1 MSEDMFLGKT
11 IQPMLGIKVMK
22 YVSLI
27 ANAGKVLNRSKIK
40 YNGLKNQ
47 KLKSARKMKKSKEI
61 IPTTFTAKNMFDKL
75 LSKFLYLKI
84 LRAL

>member
-1 MSEDMFLGKT
+1 
-11 IQPMLGIKVMK
+11 
-22 YVSLI
+22 
-27 ANAGKVLNRSKIK
+27 
-40 YNGLKNQ
+40 
-47 KLKSARKMKKSKEI
+47 MKKSKEI